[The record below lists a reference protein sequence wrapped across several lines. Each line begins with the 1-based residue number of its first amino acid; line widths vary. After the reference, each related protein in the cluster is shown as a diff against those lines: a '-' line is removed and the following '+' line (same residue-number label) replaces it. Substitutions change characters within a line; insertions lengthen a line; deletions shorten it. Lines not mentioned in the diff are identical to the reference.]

1 MKLLVVMT
9 HYPFPLNTGGAIVAY
24 NVIKRLSLK
33 YSIDLICLQPK
44 DLDVASLD
52 FVDRIEWVPRKQTSK
67 LKEWLCYLK
76 CMLLGLPYSVG
87 SFASVEMERRVNDM
101 ITREDID
108 ALLLFDISAIQFCP
122 SSSFYK
128 ILINIEDPQ
137 SLKLNRMIKLPVLS
151 IGEKIRL
158 LIMSKFM
165 ASYEN
170 KYLYKMARVFLL
182 SAEDVID
189 AKEKGLCG
197 TISHFPYGVD
207 HRDSKDIISYESRDR
222 AIVFSGNMFHP
233 PNVDGILF
241 FLRDVFPM
249 VIREVPFA
257 VLWIVGADPDNRIY
271 KAAAK
276 FGLNVVITGRVADVS
291 KYIKQATVSICPV
304 RLKIG
309 VQTKVLE
316 ALSWGTPVVTTSSG
330 NSGIGGLTGFHLW
343 VEEDPSFFAK
353 KVCELLKGKNWE
365 NISQKGR
372 ELVSERFSWERGTEQ
387 LEQCINE
394 LKAANL

>member
-128 ILINIEDPQ
+128 IFINIEDPQ

-233 PNVDGILF
+233 PNV
-241 FLRDVFPM
+241 
-249 VIREVPFA
+249 
-257 VLWIVGADPDNRIY
+257 
-271 KAAAK
+271 
-276 FGLNVVITGRVADVS
+276 S

-330 NSGIGGLTGFHLW
+330 NSGIGGLSGFHLW
-343 VEEDPSFFAK
+343 VEEDPNFFAK